1 MAGGNAPSHWAA
13 RGATARLLLPLA
25 ALYGGVAALRRRL
38 YRWRWLAVAH
48 AARPVIVVGN
58 IAAGGSGKTPVVIWL
73 AERLR
78 AAGHTPGIVSR
89 GYGRRDSAVCIVEPG
104 MDADAVGDEP
114 ALIAHATGC
123 PMVVG
128 ADRPAAVDRLLA
140 MRPDCSVVISDDG
153 MQHYRMARS
162 VEIAVVD
169 EAVLGNRWLLP
180 AGPLREPVARLR
192 EVDLV
197 IFNGRASDAMRAA
210 VAPVPAFP
218 MKLEPAQARR
228 LDAAAAQSLATWR
241 GRRVHAVAGIG
252 RPRRFFE
259 MLGAHGIEAVVHPFP
274 DHHRFTAGEL
284 EFSESLPIL
293 MTSKDAVKCRSFA
306 PADSWEV
313 PVDAVID
320 DAALNTLLEKLAD
333 GQSSA

>member
-1 MAGGNAPSHWAA
+1 MAGSSAPSHWIG

-25 ALYGGVAALRRRL
+25 ALYGGVAAVRRRL
-38 YRWRWLAVAH
+38 YRWQWLTTEH
-48 AARPVIVVGN
+48 AARPIVVVGN

-197 IFNGRASDAMRAA
+197 IFNGPASDAMRAA

-259 MLGAHGIEAVVHPFP
+259 MLGAHGIEAVAHPFP

>member
-197 IFNGRASDAMRAA
+197 IFNGPASDAMRAA

>member
-1 MAGGNAPSHWAA
+1 M
-13 RGATARLLLPLA
+13 
-25 ALYGGVAALRRRL
+25 
-38 YRWRWLAVAH
+38 
-48 AARPVIVVGN
+48 
-58 IAAGGSGKTPVVIWL
+58 VIWL

-197 IFNGRASDAMRAA
+197 IFNGPASDAMRAA

-320 DAALNTLLEKLAD
+320 AAALNILVEKLAD
-333 GQSSA
+333 GQSPA